1 MLLSPGNTIQ
11 LVCLSCLIADP
22 TGVHVNENVNRDIRT
37 VSTINKSL
45 VIDALR
51 GTAAL
56 AVLLSH
62 GDHGNL
68 INISGL
74 SQIKGYL
81 GLFGVNLFFIVSGY
95 LIWISASKTLPHHQG
110 LAIYAVHRATR
121 LIPLYYVNIFAALVL
136 IPMIGTHFVPSV
148 SDGSF
153 LRHITFT
160 QALLPSVS
168 REINPVLWTLT
179 HEVIFYLIVPFLF
192 LIFTGRWRIEW
203 LLVMGALF
211 MMPPIYRITGSF
223 APFFQTF
230 YLFVV
235 GIAVAEKCRNELPRW
250 LALIALVVALIAP
263 EFSIATEYCVSLIAI
278 AAFMLVLSIWSFS
291 AGFINRIV
299 TVLVTPIAWMGVV
312 SYSLYIWHY
321 LLLNIISFHSKS
333 IVLWLQQMGLETIWT
348 SDLYRALGI
357 IFSALMVSALSYWF
371 IERPSMGVLRCR
383 LLIAVQRQ
391 RFERSEEMGVK

>member
-1 MLLSPGNTIQ
+1 MP
-11 LVCLSCLIADP
+11 
-22 TGVHVNENVNRDIRT
+22 VNENVNRGIRT
-37 VSTINKSL
+37 VNTINKGL

-51 GTAAL
+51 GSAAL

-74 SQIKGYL
+74 PEIKGYL

-95 LIWISASKTLPHHQG
+95 LIWISASKTLSHQQG
-110 LAIYAVHRATR
+110 LAIYTVHRATR
-121 LIPLYYVNIFAALVL
+121 LMPLYYVNIFAALVL
-136 IPMIGTHFVPSV
+136 IPMIGSHFVPSV

-160 QALLPSVS
+160 QALLSSVS

-179 HEVIFYLIVPFLF
+179 HEVIFYLIVPLLF
-192 LIFTGRWRIEW
+192 LVLRGRWCIEL

-211 MMPPIYRITGSF
+211 MIPTLYRITGPF

-250 LALIALVVALIAP
+250 LALIILMIASVAP
-263 EFSIATEYCVSLIAI
+263 EFGIAAEYCVSLIAI
-278 AAFMLVLSIWSFS
+278 SVFMLALSISYFSTSFM
-291 AGFINRIV
+291 NRVV
-299 TVLVTPIAWMGVV
+299 TVLLTPIAWVGVV

-321 LLLNIISFHSKS
+321 LLLNVISFHSKS
-333 IVLWLQQMGLETIWT
+333 IVSWLQKMGLETIWT

-357 IFSALMVSALSYWF
+357 IFSALLISVISYWLV
-371 IERPSMGVLRCR
+371 ERPSMGVLRCH
-383 LLIAVQRQ
+383 LLALVQKQ
-391 RFERSEEMGVK
+391 RFERSDELGVK